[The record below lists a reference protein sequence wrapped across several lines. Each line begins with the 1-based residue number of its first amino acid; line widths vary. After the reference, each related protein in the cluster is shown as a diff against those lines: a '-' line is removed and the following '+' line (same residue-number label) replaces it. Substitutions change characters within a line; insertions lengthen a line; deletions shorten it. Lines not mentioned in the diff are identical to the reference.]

1 MCRVTLGRS
10 KLMRSRRA
18 WLPLGCFAIGL
29 AASVAWSCADECD
42 CAGTELTPASLP
54 IALVI
59 PLSEPPFQLPAGLSQ
74 GTVEVTETQVIVSY
88 SREGAAY
95 TVTYALGEPTT
106 DRLVPSS
113 APSD

>member
-1 MCRVTLGRS
+1 M
-10 KLMRSRRA
+10 SRRA
-18 WLPLGCFAIGL
+18 WLPLGCFGIGL
-29 AASVAWSCADECD
+29 AASIAWSCAGECI
-42 CAGTELTPASLP
+42 CAGTELTPSFLP
-54 IALVI
+54 IALI
-59 PLSEPPFQLPAGLSQ
+59 LPLSDPPFEVPVGLSE